1 MIELKQVSFTYQG
14 QEHDGLRDIDLTIA
28 DGECVL
34 LCGRSGCGKTTITR
48 LVNGL
53 IPQFY
58 QGELQGRVLVDGQE
72 ISSLPMYQIAAKV
85 GSVFQNPRTQFFNV
99 DTDSEIAF
107 GIENEARPPQE
118 LAERVEQ
125 TTEDL
130 RIQSLRGRNIF
141 ELSGGEKQKIAF
153 ASVYAMNPE
162 IYLLDEPSSN
172 LDMTSI
178 QELREHLRLVKG
190 QGKTILIAEHRLY
203 YLMDIADRIV
213 YLDRGEIKGI
223 FTPEEF
229 RRLSQAQREQMG
241 LRATDLM
248 DVLPPPGH
256 APVRGSVLSLN
267 DVSLRYKRR
276 TILHGIGLS
285 AGRGEVIGVVGHNG
299 AGKTTFSR
307 ALCGLHKDCD
317 GQFQWDG
324 GPMERRDRLKQS
336 YMVMQDV
343 NYELFAESVEAECS
357 FGIRNP
363 DKALV
368 DATLEEL
375 GLAPYRERHP
385 NTLSGGQKQR
395 VAIAGVLAMRPQI
408 LIFDESTSML
418 DPQGKAEINA
428 LVKKIHE
435 ETGITIIS
443 ITHDIE
449 EMVSSDHVIVMKEG
463 HVVMDGTPSEVLNNE
478 EELVQMQLD
487 IPFSL
492 KFVNEMKKHGISLKR
507 EIRMEKVVDELC
519 RLRLEN

>member
-1 MIELKQVSFTYQG
+1 M
-14 QEHDGLRDIDLTIA
+14 
-28 DGECVL
+28 
-34 LCGRSGCGKTTITR
+34 
-48 LVNGL
+48 
-53 IPQFY
+53 
-58 QGELQGRVLVDGQE
+58 LVDGQE

-107 GIENEARPPQE
+107 GIENEARPPRE

-223 FTPEEF
+223 FTPEEL

-317 GQFQWDG
+317 GQFQWMAG
-324 GPMERRDRLKQS
+324 RWSAGTGS
-336 YMVMQDV
+336 
-343 NYELFAESVEAECS
+343 S
-357 FGIRNP
+357 NP
-363 DKALV
+363 
-368 DATLEEL
+368 TW
-375 GLAPYRERHP
+375 
-385 NTLSGGQKQR
+385 
-395 VAIAGVLAMRPQI
+395 
-408 LIFDESTSML
+408 
-418 DPQGKAEINA
+418 
-428 LVKKIHE
+428 
-435 ETGITIIS
+435 
-443 ITHDIE
+443 
-449 EMVSSDHVIVMKEG
+449 
-463 HVVMDGTPSEVLNNE
+463 
-478 EELVQMQLD
+478 
-487 IPFSL
+487 
-492 KFVNEMKKHGISLKR
+492 
-507 EIRMEKVVDELC
+507 
-519 RLRLEN
+519 